1 MKMEGLYR
9 YQVSD
14 TPARGKHTWGHVYLL
29 GTMSVPRVLFQVL
42 SPYTDSSMVSQ
53 HLYDPEVTYAI
64 VSLSSVV
71 SGIQSQGKSASGSTT
86 FSNAI
91 ISTSRTTFN
100 EPSFS

>member
-14 TPARGKHTWGHVYLL
+14 TPARGKHTWGHVYLA
-29 GTMSVPRVLFQVL
+29 GTMNVPRVLFQVL

-53 HLYDPEVTYAI
+53 YLYDPEVKCAI

-71 SGIQSQGKSASGSTT
+71 SWVKSQGKSASDPTI

-91 ISTSRTTFN
+91 ISTSRTIFN
-100 EPSFS
+100 